1 MSASYQAV
9 LWNRQKKHYDWLIFA
24 FCAIYLAIFIS
35 LNLSFNPQVT
45 FETLLIRSTSTLAVL
60 LLHIILSIGPLARI
74 NKKFLPLLYNRR
86 HLGVTMFFIASVHG
100 VFSIMQ
106 FHTLGNVTPIV
117 SLFTSNTRFGS
128 VSAFPFQA
136 LGFFALLIFFL
147 MAITSH
153 DFWLHNLSPKVWKT
167 LHMFVYVAYFL
178 IVMHVMLGVI
188 QYETNPVFVII
199 LVVGSGT
206 LITLHLIAG
215 FREVK
220 KDNIKF
226 NVKHSS
232 SLTGSN
238 EWNGFVMVCDLNE
251 IEEDRAKMFCVEKER
266 IAVYK
271 TGGKLFAVN
280 NVCKHQN
287 GPLGEGKVIDGCI
300 TCPWH
305 GYQYLPHNGQSP
317 PPFKEK
323 VSTYDVKLEGTK
335 VWINPKPYPEGTE
348 RPGAV
353 IQAPINLPEGETLEL
368 TNI

>member
-24 FCAIYLAIFIS
+24 FCTTYLTIFIS
-35 LNLSFNPQVT
+35 VTILFNPQVT
-45 FETLLIRSTSTLAVL
+45 FETLLIRSTSTLALL

-74 NKKFLPLLYNRR
+74 NSKFLPLLYNRR
-86 HLGVTMFFIASVHG
+86 HLGVTMFCIAAVHG
-100 VFSIMQ
+100 SFSIIQ
-106 FHTLGNVTPIV
+106 FHTLGNVNPIV
-117 SLFTSNTRFGS
+117 SLFTSNTRFSS

-136 LGFFALLIFFL
+136 LGFFALVIFFL

-167 LHMFVYVAYFL
+167 LHMFVYLAYFL
-178 IVMHVMLGVI
+178 VIMHVMLGVI
-188 QYETNPVFVII
+188 QYETNPAFVII
-199 LVVGSGT
+199 LFLGSST

-220 KDNIKF
+220 KDNVKF
-226 NVKHSS
+226 QLEKKD
-232 SLTGSN
+232 
-238 EWNGFVMVCDLNE
+238 FVMVCDVTD
-251 IEEDRAKMFCVEKER
+251 IDEDRAKTFCLNKER

-280 NVCKHQN
+280 NICKHQN

-323 VSTYDVKLEGTK
+323 VSTYDVKIEGTK
-335 VWINPKPYPEGTE
+335 VWVNPTAYPEGTS
-348 RPGAV
+348 RPGAT
-353 IQAPINLPEGETLEL
+353 IQTKPKEIIIAYERQ
-368 TNI
+368 